1 MLYRSNKVMYDR
13 LTNSLWNQ
21 LSREPVIGPLWDSGI
36 KLDFF
41 PVMLTT
47 WEEWLELH
55 PDTTVLA
62 QDTGVYHRS
71 FYVPEDNPE
80 AIYFD
85 YFNTPQTMFPV
96 PDRNNWLETKD
107 IVLGVQLNDSTK
119 AYSSDALRQHLIVN
133 DVVGGEEILVLGSAT
148 SEGAR
153 AYYRGGQVVHGG
165 AERRRSPR
173 LPVDG
178 GGRRRWDVAGDRG
191 VSRQLGGRV
200 GEAGTDTHAHVVLV
214 RVVPVP
220 PGHGALHRAVIEL
233 ASKGLVAAGTPVS
246 ARRRSHDGNGDG
258 RGMVSCA
265 KSAWRCLITGRVG

>member
-41 PVMLTT
+41 LVMLTT

-71 FYVPEDNPE
+71 FYVPEDDPQ

-96 PDRNNWLETKD
+96 PDRNEWLETKD
-107 IVLGVQLNDSTK
+107 IVLGVQLNGSTK
-119 AYSSDALRQHLIVN
+119 AYSSAALREHRIVN
-133 DVVGGEEILVLGSAT
+133 DVVGGEELLVLGSAV

-153 AYYRGGQVVHGG
+153 AYYRGGKSFTL
-165 AERRRSPR
+165 APDD
-173 LPVDG
+173 DG
-178 GGRRRWDVAGDRG
+178 GR
-191 VSRQLGGRV
+191 LGIPFVLADADG
-200 GEAGTDTHAHVVLV
+200 GTWQVTEGFLVNMADESEKLARIPTHMSFWFGWFQFHPDT
-214 RVVPVP
+214 
-220 PGHGALHRAVIEL
+220 EL
-233 ASKGLVAAGTPVS
+233 Y
-246 ARRRSHDGNGDG
+246 
-258 RGMVSCA
+258 
-265 KSAWRCLITGRVG
+265 TGP